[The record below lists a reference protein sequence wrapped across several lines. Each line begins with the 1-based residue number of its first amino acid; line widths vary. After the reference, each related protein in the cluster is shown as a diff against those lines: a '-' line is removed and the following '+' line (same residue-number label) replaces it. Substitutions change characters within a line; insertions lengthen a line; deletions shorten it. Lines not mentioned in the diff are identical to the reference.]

1 MFEYVGLL
9 STAKI
14 TNRSPLLGPNYNT
27 MRKIF
32 KLSVPATTNSVTSLF
47 RGTPLLYI
55 GPHLNDAIQRCRKH
69 TNHSGNL
76 KLIAWTHD
84 YRYFENFSSE
94 VRDEFRLRRRVRDH
108 VDTFFR
114 RHKLLGNDT
123 LSIVKVGVH
132 VRRGD
137 AMQKHWINR
146 GMTPPPTSFF
156 TNAMTYFTSRFTN
169 VYFVI
174 CTNDLKW
181 SVANLAGDNVVFSNN
196 TNAGLDMAILSSCDH
211 IIIAQGTFSW
221 WAGWLNKGITVRY
234 SKLPNKGFT
243 YNASEIWP
251 PNSTYNHYV
260 LIDS

>member
-1 MFEYVGLL
+1 MFEYACLL

-32 KLSVPATTNSVTSLF
+32 KLSAPATTKVTSLF
-47 RGTPLLYI
+47 RGTPRLVI
-55 GPHLNDAIQRCRKH
+55 GPHLNDTLQRCREH

-76 KLIAWTHD
+76 NLKGWTHD
-84 YRYFENFSSE
+84 YRYFDHLASE
-94 VRDEFRLRRRVRDH
+94 VRDDFRPRGRVRDN
-108 VDTFFR
+108 VDAFFR
-114 RHKLLGNDT
+114 RKKLLGNDT
-123 LSIVKVGVH
+123 LSVVKVGVH

-137 AMQKHWINR
+137 ATQQYWRNR
-146 GMTPPPTSFF
+146 GMAPPPTSYFK
-156 TNAMTYFTSRFTN
+156 NAMTYFTSRFTN

-234 SKLPNKGFT
+234 SKLPSKGCIA
-243 YNASEIWP
+243 NASEMWP
-251 PNSTYNHYV
+251 PNSTYNNYV